1 MGLPVPST
9 EVPSLHPRAEV
20 HPEHVAAASSAAGD
34 SQDPAATG
42 TKQKVK
48 HPVCVLYLS
57 LSNHLSIHDLL
68 FLTCG
73 FFLRLLSVDRHH
85 IGYIIFSLWITRHAL
100 SSVRPHQKFA
110 NLKSIIR

>member
-1 MGLPVPST
+1 MCPSRYKTRPGLDYHLCNVHQIGKEDGTAMGLPVPST
-9 EVPSLHPRAEV
+9 EVPSLHPRPEV

-34 SQDPAATG
+34 SQEPAATG

-48 HPVCVLYLS
+48 NPVCVLYLS

-73 FFLRLLSVDRHH
+73 FFLRLLSVE
-85 IGYIIFSLWITRHAL
+85 
-100 SSVRPHQKFA
+100 
-110 NLKSIIR
+110 